1 MHNAQVQD
9 SAFQIYE
16 GFCSNRTMDYDLLD
30 MRLFHS
36 IAQLSNITRAAQAQH
51 LSLPAA
57 SARVRALEGRA
68 GVALLAREARGVRL
82 TPAGEAFLHHARGI
96 LRQTEQLQLDM
107 RECARGLRGHVR
119 IHANTTAV
127 TDILPVVLP
136 DFLHSNPKVNVELQE
151 RQNPEIAQA
160 VLDARADI
168 GIVSTRMEVPG
179 LRTIHFSTD
188 RLVLVVPKGHR
199 LARRKSISL
208 AATLDESHVGM
219 HAGSTLREHLSQVTA
234 LMGRQLRFR
243 VELSSFDA
251 MCRMVA
257 AGVGIGVVPEIS
269 ARRNLVALPIMQVE
283 LTDAWR
289 VRERCVQVREGE
301 PLPAYA
307 QALIDALLRFDTTHG
322 QTVARTA

>member
-1 MHNAQVQD
+1 MRI
-9 SAFQIYE
+9 FQTQPSK
-16 GFCSNRTMDYDLLD
+16 FQKAMPCDDAMNFDLLD
-30 MRLFHS
+30 LNLFHS
-36 IAQLSNITRAAQAQH
+36 IGQLSNITRAAQAQH

-57 SARVRALEGRA
+57 SARVRALEERA
-68 GVALLAREARGVRL
+68 GVALLEREARGVRL

-96 LRQTEQLQLDM
+96 LRQTEQLRLDM
-107 RECARGLRGHVR
+107 HEYTRGLRGHVR

-136 DFLHSNPKVNVELQE
+136 AFLHTNPKINVELQE

-168 GIVSTRMEVPG
+168 GIVSTRMDVPG

-219 HAGSTLREHLSQVTA
+219 HAGSTLREHLSQVTSI
-234 LMGRQLRFR
+234 MGRTLRFR

-251 MCRMVA
+251 VCRMVA
-257 AGVGIGVVPEIS
+257 SGVGIGVVPEIS
-269 ARRNLVALPIMQVE
+269 ARRNLGELPIVQVQ

-289 VRERCVQVREGE
+289 VRERCVLIREGE
-301 PLPAYA
+301 VLPPYS
-307 QALIDALLRFDTTHG
+307 QAVVDALRQFDDPRPIAPRHSP
-322 QTVARTA
+322 A